1 MKVPNYIKK
10 GRTIQI
16 VKKLIQILKWK
27 GEKWMFQIVKREK
40 GENNSNGKKIKK
52 MIEIIKTKSWK
63 WMSSNCKKK
72 KCEQFKLWKKIKII
86 IQTIKNKRWKMNVSN
101 CKKEK
106 KGERTIQIV
115 KKKQLK
121 L

>member
-40 GENNSNGKKIKK
+40 GENNSNCKKIKTK

-63 WMSSNCKKK
+63 WMSSNCKKEK
-72 KCEQFKLWKKIKII
+72 MWTIQNCE
-86 IQTIKNKRWKMNVSN
+86 KNKKNYSN
-101 CKKEK
+101 YKKEK
-106 KGERTIQIV
+106 V
-115 KKKQLK
+115 KNECFQL
-121 L
+121 